1 MTAFS
6 KNTHYFVDLFVADDI
21 DSYSESEMACPAKR
35 RRQDPNLLSIP
46 CGYSDSDSISNH
58 SLSRS
63 SSLLQFETLEK
74 HCQDGYSSSPSILS
88 LYSQDSLEHQRR
100 THDLSPDS
108 LDRDRGNGQSDTES
122 DSDYYTAR
130 GSSVPIVVNRT
141 YQLNSDSDSKSDSE
155 GSQTQNSDETLQV
168 ASRSNSYKSVQ
179 NLSSLKSCRSFDS
192 LHVVKSMTKKDTK
205 MSAENLSEDSGYSDH
220 LCNYMKNKS
229 SSIPNMQVQGIVVPE
244 KSTTKQVNDLSLK
257 KISNMRKSG
266 NATINSN
273 EELNHNGHRIKRMNG
288 RSSDGFDAYDGEGVF
303 QSCASHF
310 GSSYQDLTV
319 FERYESMGFRCSNV
333 IIGKRSVQNLDYSVP
348 LQASTDAS
356 GTLNIASSTECVVV
370 KYNTVGSAQSEPNLL
385 QHNENSRVSTAEVFG
400 FENPPECYYNL
411 ENSYITSV
419 SSVPSGLNLSGD
431 SVDESWRNLLLAN
444 NSVSSIAAQNLDL
457 TQLNNPVT
465 EQYDN
470 VMIKQLQEE
479 NNEEFKMAAHVYR
492 QEGSNV
498 SAVLRQQRETS
509 SISSSGG
516 SDISMPRYRREG
528 SYVKAISEYLDISE
542 ITDDEREQS
551 YTDPSD
557 NSKKILDIESRIEKA
572 ISETSIQSF
581 NDDTTKIKML
591 FHSTP
596 ISKRNNNSST
606 PNLSS
611 LLIDKSSEIHRSMQ
625 NVPRKSS
632 LIDRSLSSTAV
643 SDDPDDKTITSKTF
657 SGSGS
662 TTKGVHF
669 CPIVSEVSWR
679 DSCSTSS
686 DMSSYSV
693 SSTPHEQSQS
703 PEPNYPP
710 IKPPRKSSSQP
721 ELPQSSGTSQKE
733 KETEYI
739 FIPLNPQKWA
749 SSTPSM
755 SQSSTSAAN
764 NDGGKR
770 KMVITVTSTK
780 RHHKKDDGSSKL
792 EEAENVVLDRKIEK
806 LQQQCSDRIKVS
818 PSLPP
823 AAAVVVGLTVLP
835 QLQSEYV
842 ESQSVLDHERLRS
855 ADTRL
860 AMDSATTVSASVR
873 PHSAPTKPT
882 RAAKFGGFL
891 SRFASF
897 RFTTRK
903 SEEKNKKKST
913 SLKNVPPMSDL
924 QTQAKENKNTKSQNK
939 EDYIYIPL
947 KGPLPAELLA
957 REKVYNNY
965 SEGKK
970 SEVIVRVSET
980 SENNNLCV
988 SGKPPL
994 PPAPPRVVGAC
1005 AKRTSVQQQP
1015 QQRAPPC
1022 APPPTPRRGNID
1034 HRQRETVTVGVGT
1047 GPRHAISMEPM
1058 GLIETDLDTEVT
1070 VITAGAGAHAHAK
1083 TRSLMNLGGGEPPP
1097 HRRALLVGTD
1107 APDRPHKSMEFL
1119 LDKHNLKAV
1128 EVSPPAPPLRSRARA
1143 LSITPVQS
1151 TPNSPYSRNI

>member
-1 MTAFS
+1 
-6 KNTHYFVDLFVADDI
+6 
-21 DSYSESEMACPAKR
+21 MACPAKR

-88 LYSQDSLEHQRR
+88 LYSQDSLELQRR

-108 LDRDRGNGQSDTES
+108 LDRATGQSDTES

-130 GSSVPIVVNRT
+130 LPIVPVAVNRT
-141 YQLNSDSDSKSDSE
+141 YRVNSDSDSKSDSE
-155 GSQTQNSDETLQV
+155 GSQSQNSDETLLV

-192 LHVVKSMTKKDTK
+192 LHVVKNVNKKDNK

-229 SSIPNMQVQGIVVPE
+229 SSIPNMQVQGIIVPE
-244 KSTTKQVNDLSLK
+244 KSTAKQVNDLSLK
-257 KISNMRKSG
+257 KVSNMRKSG
-266 NATINSN
+266 NVTVNSN
-273 EELNHNGHRIKRMNG
+273 EELNMHNSFRMKQRNNG

-310 GSSYQDLTV
+310 GSSYQDLTA

-348 LQASTDAS
+348 HQASTDAN
-356 GTLNIASSTECVVV
+356 GTLNLASSTECVVV

-385 QHNENSRVSTAEVFG
+385 QHGENSRVSAAEVFG
-400 FENPPECYYNL
+400 FENPQECYL
-411 ENSYITSV
+411 ENSFSYITSV
-419 SSVPSGLNLSGD
+419 SSVPNGLNLSGD
-431 SVDESWRNLLLAN
+431 GVEEPWRNLLLTN
-444 NSVSSIAAQNLDL
+444 NSGSSIAAQNLDL
-457 TQLNNPVT
+457 THLNNHV
-465 EQYDN
+465 
-470 VMIKQLQEE
+470 VIKQEE

-557 NSKKILDIESRIEKA
+557 NSTRILDIESRIEKA

-581 NDDTTKIKML
+581 NDDTTKIKLL

-596 ISKRNNNSST
+596 INKRINNIST

-632 LIDRSLSSTAV
+632 LIDRSVSSTGVSGV
-643 SDDPDDKTITSKTF
+643 SDDLDPDDRTITSKTF

-679 DSCSTSS
+679 DSTSS
-686 DMSSYSV
+686 DMSSYSI

-710 IKPPRKSSSQP
+710 VKPPRKSSSQP
-721 ELPQSSGTSQKE
+721 ELPQSSGNGQKE

-739 FIPLNPQKWA
+739 FIPLNPLKWA

-755 SQSSTSAAN
+755 SQSSN
-764 NDGGKR
+764 NNNEGGKR

-780 RHHKKDDGSSKL
+780 RHHKQDDGSSKVK
-792 EEAENVVLDRKIEK
+792 EAEECAVVDGKKEK
-806 LQQQCSDRIKVS
+806 QQQCISERMKPAPTI
-818 PSLPP
+818 LP
-823 AAAVVVGLTVLP
+823 AEGVGLGVVP
-835 QLQSEYV
+835 QLQL
-842 ESQSVLDHERLRS
+842 ESQSVLDHERSGVVCSEKLISPQR
-855 ADTRL
+855 
-860 AMDSATTVSASVR
+860 AMDSTVTAVR
-873 PHSAPTKPT
+873 PQSAPSKPT

-897 RFTTRK
+897 RFSNRK
-903 SEEKNKKKST
+903 SEDKNKKKTT
-913 SLKNVPPMSDL
+913 SLKNVPALKDS
-924 QTQAKENKNTKSQNK
+924 QTQAKENDLLKVNKNSKSQK

-957 REKVYNNY
+957 RERGLFGRVYS
-965 SEGKK
+965 SEEDKDKK
-970 SEVIVRVSET
+970 AGNDSSEVTVRVCEN
-980 SENNNLCV
+980 ENNNLC
-988 SGKPPL
+988 GKPPL
-994 PPAPPRVVGAC
+994 PRAPPRVVGAC
-1005 AKRTSVQQQP
+1005 AKRTVQQQP
-1015 QQRAPPC
+1015 PQRA
-1022 APPPTPRRGNID
+1022 APPPAPRRGNID
-1034 HRQRETVTVGVGT
+1034 HRETVTIGVGT

-1119 LDKHNLKAV
+1119 LDKQNLKAV
-1128 EVSPPAPPLRSRARA
+1128 EVSSPLPF
-1143 LSITPVQS
+1143 T
-1151 TPNSPYSRNI
+1151 